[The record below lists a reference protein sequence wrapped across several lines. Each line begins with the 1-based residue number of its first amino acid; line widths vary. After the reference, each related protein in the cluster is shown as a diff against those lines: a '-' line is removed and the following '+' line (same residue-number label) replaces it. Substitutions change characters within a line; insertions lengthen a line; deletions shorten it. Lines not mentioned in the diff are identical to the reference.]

1 MKNGFWELNL
11 MDGKNP
17 THTGGFLTAY
27 DQREFSPEEVAAR
40 ESGQNAMDA
49 GKNVSGVTQLVF
61 QKLVAKGQNKAR
73 FLDLIAAKEL
83 LEPRIEVFS
92 KEERNKLF
100 AKSVKDFL
108 VADEIHALL
117 IRDFNTCGLGGDWQK
132 YDKGDHFARLVCALN
147 LDDKA
152 DNDASSGGSFGLGKT
167 TYAKSSNINT
177 VIYHSVFAPN
187 QRSNNA
193 NRRLMISGV
202 YPKHSLAEKSYGGF
216 AYYGLPLGRDDK
228 VAAPLEDKDAQIFW
242 DEVADIFQSDLSRN
256 EKQTGTDVLILM
268 DSIDLKKLKRAVED
282 YYFPALI
289 SNELS
294 VRFIDEKNDTDH
306 PAVLSRDDLDQFV
319 KLYKKA
325 KSKEIVS
332 EETLRVGS
340 FNKRNNK
347 NIGRYAFEAAESDE
361 AKSKRNNCVAIM
373 RGTGMVINYIKT
385 GGDQYEPAVG
395 VYMADEDIHEYLQTA
410 ENAAHSEW
418 SEHSPRLR
426 QKFPDSGASIVSHVN
441 SVIKK
446 RFVEFQKEL
455 QPDITS
461 SRSESG
467 LLARL
472 LSSSLTGSATG
483 RDRPSK
489 AFNNP
494 VSISLSQKSRSDD
507 KSVWKLEIRDCD
519 YTPDAP
525 FSLMLLPSISL
536 AGDSKKVAIK
546 HMDFLIKDMKGVTL
560 HEESAPQITGSF
572 TKGDGLDYL
581 IEIANPGRHNYVVQ
595 CKCIAEDGVF
605 DVG

>member
-1 MKNGFWELNL
+1 MKNGYWELNL

-49 GKNVSGVTQLVF
+49 GKKVSGVTQLVF
-61 QKLVAKGQNKAR
+61 QKLIAKGRNKSR
-73 FLDLIAAKEL
+73 FLDLIKANEL
-83 LEPRIEVFS
+83 LEPRVEVFS
-92 KEERNKLF
+92 NGERNKHF
-100 AKSVKDFL
+100 ATSVQKFL
-108 VADEIHALL
+108 NADEVHALL

-167 TYAKSSNINT
+167 TYAKSSDINT
-177 VIYHSVFAPN
+177 VIYHSVFAPD
-187 QRSNNA
+187 QRSNNVS
-193 NRRLMISGV
+193 RRLMVSGV
-202 YPKHSLAEKSYGGF
+202 YPKHILDGQTYGGF
-216 AYYGLPLGRDDK
+216 AYFGASLDNQDH
-228 VAAPLEDKDAQIFW
+228 VAAPFEDKEAKNFW
-242 DEVADIFQSDLSRN
+242 DEVADIFQSDISRS
-256 EKQTGTDVLILM
+256 EEQTGTDILIIM

-306 PAVLSRDDLDQFV
+306 PTVNSREDLDQFV
-319 KLYKKA
+319 KLYKKVKGKA
-325 KSKEIVS
+325 NIS
-332 EETLRVGS
+332 EETLRVGP
-340 FNKRNNK
+340 FNKRHNK
-347 NIGRYAFEAAESDE
+347 NIGRYAFEAAEPDE
-361 AKSKRNNCVAIM
+361 AKSQRNNCVAIM

-395 VYMADEDIHEYLQTA
+395 VYFADQDIHKYLQTA

-418 SEHSPRLR
+418 SEHSARLR
-426 QKFPDSGASIVSHVN
+426 QKFPDDGGKIVSHVN
-441 SVIKK
+441 NVIKK
-446 RFVEFQKEL
+446 RFVEFQRDL
-455 QPDITS
+455 QPDVTN

-472 LSSSLTGSATG
+472 LSSSLSGGTKGNSG
-483 RDRPSK
+483 IPKS
-489 AFNNP
+489 FPNP
-494 VSISLSQKSRSDD
+494 VSISLNQKNRSNN
-507 KSVWKLEIRDCD
+507 KSVWTLKIRDCD
-519 YTPDAP
+519 FTPEAP
-525 FSLMLLPSISL
+525 FSLTLLPSISL

-546 HMDFLIKDMKGVTL
+546 HMEFLVKDLNGVTL
-560 HEESAPQITGSF
+560 HNDSTPKIVESF
-572 TKGDGLDYL
+572 RKGDGLDYI

-595 CKCIAEDGVF
+595 CKFIAENGVF
-605 DVG
+605 DAK